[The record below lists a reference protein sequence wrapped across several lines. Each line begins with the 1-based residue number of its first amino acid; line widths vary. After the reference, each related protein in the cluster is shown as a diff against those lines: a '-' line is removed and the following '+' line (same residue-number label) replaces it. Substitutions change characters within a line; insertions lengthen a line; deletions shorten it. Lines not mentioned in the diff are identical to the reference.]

1 MTRSRHSFRIPR
13 SCLGLLALSLS
24 LACGDGDDGAGGA
37 AGGGGG
43 EDAQTTLIS
52 RGRHYYH
59 NVCIACHNGDPTRDG
74 TLGPALAGVSL
85 DVIEAKVMR
94 GEYPEGYT
102 PRRNTS
108 TMPAFAYL
116 EPELPGIAA
125 YLATFEPPE

>member
-1 MTRSRHSFRIPR
+1 MTHSRRRLRVPR
-13 SCLGLLALSLS
+13 ARLGLLALALA
-24 LACGDGDDGAGGA
+24 LACGDGDGAGAA
-37 AGGGGG
+37 AGGGE
-43 EDAQTTLIS
+43 EDAQATLIA
-52 RGRHYYH
+52 RGRHYYQ

-85 DVIEAKVMR
+85 DVIEAKVLR

-108 TMPAFAYL
+108 SMPAFAYL

-125 YLATFEPPE
+125 YLASFEPPE